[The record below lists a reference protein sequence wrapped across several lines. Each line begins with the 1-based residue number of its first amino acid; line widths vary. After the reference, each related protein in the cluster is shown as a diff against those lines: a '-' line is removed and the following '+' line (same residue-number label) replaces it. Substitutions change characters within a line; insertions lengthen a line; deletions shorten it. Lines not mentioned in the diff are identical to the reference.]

1 MFCSPG
7 FVPLTDFGSLT
18 QPADAPVGPPLSM
31 AAQSH
36 GHAGH
41 PSLLDR
47 PPRLA

>member
-7 FVPLTDFGSLT
+7 FVPLTDFGYATLPPDT
-18 QPADAPVGPPLSM
+18 AFEPPLIPMNLSG
-31 AAQSH
+31 

-41 PSLLDR
+41 HRLPDR